1 METERLSAL
10 RVGSPAKAIHVRL
23 LRKWNPRYQ
32 PQDICYIFVDKF
44 GDAIQAIT
52 ESRDKISVEPK
63 LNMLMSYRIEHYVCG
78 SISQYHNILSHPVNL
93 RLGSIASIVPTP
105 DNNELPRSYF
115 NFCTYERLEPL
126 CGSKD
131 QVIDF
136 IGLLQ
141 RIDDNMTKDNE
152 PYVNLT
158 LTDSNNNNIV
168 ATLWKE
174 ISTSKDRFNRS
185 SIENSHYPSV
195 IAVTAMK
202 VIRNRYLNNLQL
214 WSTYPTY
221 VYLNLDTTAT
231 QVLKDRY
238 TSRTSGN
245 PQSQPHTRITT
256 RTLFPS
262 DQTLTTL
269 ASLQMKDQEDLN
281 AKTFL
286 CNATITEVLPDQN
299 WYYTA
304 CPVCFKTI
312 YTSGDK
318 WVCPSDGYYDTP
330 KYMYRVVATIKDS
343 TGTTALATM
352 FNDAVKA
359 LLGRESSDV
368 VTKEAIPMLIDSIQG
383 KEKKFYL
390 QAQKDK
396 RSGNLKCTV
405 NRIVDVDPPT
415 PSSPA
420 HSINPQTP
428 QQKPHATTV
437 TSATKRTL
445 FESPDDAI
453 SDSKKTRY
461 PE

>member
-1 METERLSAL
+1 MKCRYKLMETKRLSAL

-63 LNMLMSYRIEHYVCG
+63 LNMLMSYHIEHYVCS

-105 DNNELPRSYF
+105 DDDELPWFYF

-141 RIDDNMTKDNE
+141 RIDDNVTKDNE

-221 VYLNLDTTAT
+221 VYLNPDTTTT

-238 TSRTSGN
+238 TSSIGGN

-286 CNATITEVLPDQN
+286 CNATITEVLPDQRSKLVLHRMPRLLQN
-299 WYYTA
+299 NLH
-304 CPVCFKTI
+304 
-312 YTSGDK
+312 K
-318 WVCPSDGYYDTP
+318 W
-330 KYMYRVVATIKDS
+330 YRVVATIKDS

-359 LLGRESSDV
+359 LLGSESSDV
-368 VTKEAIPMLIDSIQG
+368 VKKEAIPTLIDSIQE

-405 NRIVDVDPPT
+405 NRIVDIDAPT

-428 QQKPHATTV
+428 QQKPAATTV
-437 TSATKRTL
+437 ASATKRTL
-445 FESPDDAI
+445 FESSDDAV
-453 SDSKKTRY
+453 SDSKKIRY